1 MPNNAKKTPENPKK
15 SFLDHDEGT
24 KLVVRFNGTRVPLTV
39 DKVTVDYEQKDGI
52 DWVKQLDFWIKGE
65 SDLHLDIGELDRL
78 YEDDPIV
85 QRLLSYVVR
94 AELLYVLERS
104 WLAHRKREHQDD
116 QRATKKRKKRVP
128 DAS

>member
-1 MPNNAKKTPENPKK
+1 MKNNAKKVVTNPKK
-15 SFLDHDEGT
+15 HFLDHTEGT
-24 KLVVRFNGTRVPLTV
+24 RLVIFFNGTEVPLTV
-39 DKVTVDYEQKDGI
+39 DKVTVEYEQGGDV

-65 SDLHLDIGELDRL
+65 TDVHLDVGELGRL

-104 WLAHRKREHQDD
+104 WLAQRQRAEQDD
-116 QRATKKRKKRVP
+116 QRPKKKRKGSVSNGP
-128 DAS
+128 